1 MCPYEAGEARKVAR
15 WLVRLP
21 PQWRIASGGAGHGLW
36 LAAFH
41 AVNPRPAAS
50 ASMARSI
57 SYWKN
62 VAVPN
67 TKMTWSTF
75 C

>member
-1 MCPYEAGEARKVAR
+1 
-15 WLVRLP
+15 
-21 PQWRIASGGAGHGLW
+21 
-36 LAAFH
+36 
-41 AVNPRPAAS
+41 
-50 ASMARSI
+50 MARSI